1 MATTNEQAMKK
12 AIIIGASSGI
22 GKDLAI
28 ILAEHGY
35 EVGLMARRV
44 EKLEALQK
52 EIPTKTYIG
61 HIDIAYPAD
70 AIEKT
75 EEMISKMGGLDLIV
89 LNAGIGFLNPEL
101 ELTKELET
109 INVNVQGFSA
119 LAGLSYKYFANQGHG
134 HIVGIS
140 SIGALRGNHHA
151 PAYNASKAFMSNY
164 LEGLRKKAFIEK
176 IPITVTD
183 IKPGFVDTD
192 MAKGEGKFWV
202 ASSKKAAEQI
212 FSAIKSKK
220 KHAYITHR
228 WCLIGWLLKLMPDW
242 LYFKM

>member
-1 MATTNEQAMKK
+1 MKK
-12 AIIIGASSGI
+12 AIIIGASSGV

-52 EIPTKTYIG
+52 EIPNKTYIG
-61 HIDIAYPAD
+61 HIDIAYPAE

-75 EEMISKMGGLDLIV
+75 QEMISKMGGLDLMV

-101 ELTKELET
+101 DFAKEIET
-109 INVNVQGFSA
+109 INVNVQGFCV
-119 LAGLSYKYFANQGHG
+119 LAGLSYKYFASQGHG

-140 SIGALRGNHHA
+140 SIGALRGNHLA

-164 LEGLRKKAFIEK
+164 LEGLRKKAFSEK
-176 IPITVTD
+176 QAIIVTD

-192 MAKGEGKFWV
+192 MAKGEGKFWI
-202 ASSKKAAEQI
+202 ASPKKAAEQI
-212 FSAIKSKK
+212 YAAIKAKR

-228 WCLIGWLLKLMPDW
+228 WRLIGWLLKLMPDW
-242 LYFKM
+242 LYLRT

>member
-1 MATTNEQAMKK
+1 MKR

-44 EKLEALQK
+44 EKLEVLQK

-61 HIDIAYPAD
+61 HIDIAYPAE
-70 AIEKT
+70 AIEKVQ
-75 EEMISKMGGLDLIV
+75 EMISKIGGLDLIV
-89 LNAGIGFLNPEL
+89 LNASIGFLNPEL
-101 ELTKELET
+101 DLAKEIET
-109 INVNVQGFSA
+109 INVNVQGFSV
-119 LAGLSYKYFANQGHG
+119 LAGLSYKYFSNQGHG

-140 SIGALRGNHHA
+140 SIGSLRGNHHA

-164 LEGLRKKAFIEK
+164 LEGLRKKAFIGK
-176 IPITVTD
+176 IPMTVTD

-220 KHAYITHR
+220 KHAYITYR
-228 WCLIGWLLKLMPDW
+228 WSLIGWLLKLMPDW
-242 LYFKM
+242 LYFKI